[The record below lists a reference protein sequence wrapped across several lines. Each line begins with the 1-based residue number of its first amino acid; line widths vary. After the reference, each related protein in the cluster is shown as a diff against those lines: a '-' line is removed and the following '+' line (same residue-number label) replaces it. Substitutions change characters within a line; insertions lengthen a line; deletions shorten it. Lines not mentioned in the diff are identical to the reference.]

1 MISRIRCLLV
11 FGLISIAVMATGQ
24 NDTVKVIGTLFA
36 KKMVDAAAQ
45 QGAKDQVLVSD
56 SMGYLY
62 FKDSGINYPVPIEID
77 SIEQLDSLQHKTGL
91 LAIVKNNGSF
101 VSDGVKWLR
110 VSCNL
115 RLSNTQQLR
124 KLKRQSCPVFVQ
136 AYYDSL
142 HYGGGYFHW
151 AGYDLLG
158 NGDDG
163 GNVFAAKDTGFWI
176 RDKVEFIPSNYGAV
190 DSIDQRFS
198 DFKTSSD
205 ALQRCINS
213 AGNYGAVQF
222 DNGFVYNNA
231 GTLILKEGQ
240 ILDGRNATL
249 RRINRIRSTISSHNS
264 GSNEIIVTDSTLF
277 EVGMSIVAKM
287 GNDYSYSY
295 NIVEKSG
302 YKLTLYASMSLL
314 NNQIISFSG
323 AEIFTSSYQISAVQP
338 NVRIDNLMLDGNK
351 DGNMLDNRW
360 EFSGE
365 LYLQSENGKFMNLS
379 INNSIGESLNLFGN
393 NPLLRNITITNSN
406 GNGIHLGTNNR
417 YTIDNVR
424 IENVNLLA
432 MQEDYS
438 LGHEGGAIAFSDNVH
453 GGLVHNVYVENALAV
468 VGGING
474 EDDSDNN
481 YDKLTGINCK
491 KAIEIKQVFGGN
503 KLKDI
508 QISNSKF
515 INCSKLEISSNLT
528 TPVYNA
534 ARNIR
539 LRNVDLINTSL
550 LIANVDSLYLDWIL
564 FSASSI
570 ENMINLDFV
579 YNSTVNNLKMS
590 GGKNIYINQCDNLL
604 FSNFDVAS
612 TYGGNAIN
620 AANSV
625 GYVQFR
631 NGSVKHDNCP
641 SGYRGIYAGPKTIV
655 DNILVNLNGP
665 AQSGIEMGTSTQ
677 PRAGIVRNCNI
688 ITSENV
694 PSIKC
699 FAGTQNNYLLNNIV
713 NRPMLDN
720 GDNFEIGT
728 IFITE

>member
-1 MISRIRCLLV
+1 MISQIRYLFV
-11 FGLISIAVMATGQ
+11 FGLISIAVMANGQ

-45 QGAKDQVLVSD
+45 QGLKDQVLVSD

-62 FKDSGINYPVPIEID
+62 FKDSGINYPVPVEID

-91 LAIVKNNGSF
+91 IAIVKNNGSF
-101 VSDGVKWLR
+101 VSNGEKWLR
-110 VSCNL
+110 LSCNL
-115 RLSNTQQLR
+115 RLSNTRQLR
-124 KLKRQSCPVFVQ
+124 KLKRQSCPVYVQ

-142 HYGGGYFHW
+142 HYGGGFFNW
-151 AGYDLLG
+151 AAYDILG

-163 GNVFAAKDTGFWI
+163 GNVFAALDSGYWI
-176 RDKVEFIPSNYGAV
+176 REKVEFIPSNYGAV
-190 DSIDQRFS
+190 DSTHQRFS
-198 DFKTSSD
+198 DYMTSSD

-213 AGNYGAVQF
+213 AGKNGAVQF

-240 ILDGRNATL
+240 ILDARNATL
-249 RRINRIRSTISSHNS
+249 RRINRIRSTIIAHNA
-264 GSNEIIVTDSTLF
+264 GSNVIYVADSTLF
-277 EVGMSIVAKM
+277 EIGMSIVAKI

-302 YKLTLYASMSLL
+302 DKLTLYASMALL
-314 NNQIISFSG
+314 NNQIVSFSG

-338 NVRIDNLMLDGNK
+338 NVRIENLMLDGNK

-360 EFSGE
+360 EYSGE

-379 INNSIGESLNLFGN
+379 IANSSGESINLFGN
-393 NPLLRNITITNSN
+393 NPLLRNITVVNGN
-406 GNGIHLGTNNR
+406 GNGIHLGSNNR

-432 MQEDYS
+432 MAGDYS

-474 EDDSDNN
+474 EDDSNN
-481 YDKLTGINCK
+481 SYDKLTGINCTR
-491 KAIEIKQVFGGN
+491 AFEIKQVYGGN

-515 INCSKLEISSNLT
+515 INCSKLEITSNLN
-528 TPVYNA
+528 TPVTNA

-539 LRNVDLINTSL
+539 LRNVDLVNTSL
-550 LIANVDSLYLDWIL
+550 LIANVDSLFLDWIL
-564 FSASSI
+564 FSASSA

-579 YNSTVNNLKMS
+579 YNSTVSNLKMS
-590 GGKNIYINQCDNLL
+590 GGKNIYINQSDNLL
-604 FSNFDVAS
+604 FSNLDVAS
-612 TYGGNAIN
+612 TFGSNAIN
-620 AANSV
+620 AANSA
-625 GYVQFR
+625 GYIQFR

-641 SGYRGIYAGPKTIV
+641 SGYRGIYAGPKTII

-665 AQSGIEMGTSTQ
+665 AQSGIEMGTSVEA
-677 PRAGIVRNCNI
+677 RAGIVRNCNI
-688 ITSENV
+688 ITSLNV

-699 FAGTQNNYLLNNIV
+699 FAGTQNNYMLNNIV

-728 IFITE
+728 ILITD

>member
-1 MISRIRCLLV
+1 
-11 FGLISIAVMATGQ
+11 
-24 NDTVKVIGTLFA
+24 
-36 KKMVDAAAQ
+36 MVDAAAQ

-101 VSDGVKWLR
+101 VSDGQKWLR
-110 VSCNL
+110 LSCNL
-115 RLSNTQQLR
+115 RLSNIQQLR
-124 KLKRQSCPVFVQ
+124 NLKRQTCPVFVQ

-151 AGYDLLG
+151 AAYDLLG

-163 GNVFAAKDTGFWI
+163 GNVFAARDSGFWI
-176 RDKVEFIPSNYGAV
+176 RDKVEFVPSNYGAV

-249 RRINRIRSTISSHNS
+249 RRINRISSTISSHNS
-264 GSNEIIVTDSTLF
+264 GSNEIFVADSTLF
-277 EVGMSIVAKM
+277 EVGMNIVAKM

-295 NIVEKSG
+295 NIVAKSG
-302 YKLTLYASMSLL
+302 NKLTLYAFMSLL

-323 AEIFTSSYQISAVQP
+323 AEIFTASYQISAVQP
-338 NVRIDNLMLDGNK
+338 NIRIDNLMLDGNK
-351 DGNMLDNRW
+351 EGNLLDNRW

-379 INNSIGESLNLFGN
+379 IANSIGESINLFGN
-393 NPLLRNITITNSN
+393 NPLLRNITIFNGN
-406 GNGIHLGTNNR
+406 GNGIHLGTNSR

-468 VGGING
+468 VGGISG

-491 KAIEIKQVFGGN
+491 KAFEIKQLYGGD

-508 QISNSKF
+508 QITNSKF
-515 INCSKLEISSNLT
+515 INCSSLEISSNLT
-528 TPVYNA
+528 TPVANT
-534 ARNIR
+534 ARNIK

-550 LIANVDSLYLDWIL
+550 LIANIDSLYLDWIL
-564 FSASSI
+564 FSASS
-570 ENMINLDFV
+570 EDNMINLDFV
-579 YNSTVNNLKMS
+579 NNSTVNNLKMA

-604 FSNFDVAS
+604 FSNFDVSS
-612 TYGGNAIN
+612 TFGSNAIN

-655 DNILVNLNGP
+655 DNVLVNLNGP
-665 AQSGIEMGTSTQ
+665 AQSGIEMGTSSES
-677 PRAGIVRNCNI
+677 RAGIVRNCNI
-688 ITSENV
+688 ITSANV

-699 FAGTQNNYLLNNIV
+699 FASTQNNYLINNIV
-713 NRPMLDN
+713 NQPMLDN
-720 GDNFEIGT
+720 GANFEIGT
-728 IFITE
+728 IYIPE